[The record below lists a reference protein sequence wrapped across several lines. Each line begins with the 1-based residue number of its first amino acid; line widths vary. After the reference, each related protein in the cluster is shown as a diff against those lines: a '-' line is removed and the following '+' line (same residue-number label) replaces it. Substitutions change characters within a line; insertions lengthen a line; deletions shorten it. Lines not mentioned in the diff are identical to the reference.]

1 MGILD
6 RMSRLIRA
14 NVNDMLDRAEDP
26 ELMMNE
32 LLREMSRSITEARTQ
47 VAAMIAQE
55 KEIEGD
61 LQDAE
66 RDSRQWHEKA
76 QLAVQRGRDDLAR
89 EALRR
94 RNDAAELAVVYGGQL
109 ESQKQ
114 LVEKLKGQL
123 RVLEAKYQEAESKRG
138 LLIARHRR
146 AQAQQR
152 INETFSTLPELSA
165 ASELNRMERKIR
177 SAEAQAEAMLELEQA
192 DIEWEFAELQI
203 DGDIERELAALKSG
217 MLDEEFKKLEA
228 GDPITDSG
236 EEDEDGNS

>member
-14 NVNDMLDRAEDP
+14 NVNDMIDRAEDP

-32 LLREMSRSITEARTQ
+32 LLREMGQSITEARTQ

-61 LQDAE
+61 LQAAE

-76 QLAVQRGRDDLAR
+76 QLAVSRNRDDLAR

-94 RNDAAELAVVYGGQL
+94 RNDAAELAVVYGHQH
-109 ESQKQ
+109 ESQKEV
-114 LVEKLKGQL
+114 VEKLKGQL

-165 ASELNRMERKIR
+165 ASELDRMERKIR
-177 SAEAQAEAMLELEQA
+177 STEAHAEAMLELEQSSV
-192 DIEWEFAELQI
+192 EWEFAELQL
-203 DGDIERELAALKSG
+203 DGDVERELAALKAG
-217 MLDEEFKKLEA
+217 NLDEEFKKLEA
-228 GDPITDSG
+228 GDPVASN
-236 EEDEDGNS
+236 EEEVEDGNS